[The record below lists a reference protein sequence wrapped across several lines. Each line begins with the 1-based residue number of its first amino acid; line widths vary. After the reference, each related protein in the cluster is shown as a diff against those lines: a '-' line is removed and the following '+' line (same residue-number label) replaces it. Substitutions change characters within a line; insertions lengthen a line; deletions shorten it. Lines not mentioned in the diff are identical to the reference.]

1 MVENNTIERYPNN
14 SLTINS
20 RGEQLGATV
29 YNKFSMELISITL
42 KSSASIYALG
52 FFRSRSSY
60 PNFKAYPF
68 DLSRSAELDYVY
80 LCQHLDY

>member
-1 MVENNTIERYPNN
+1 MRGYPNN
-14 SLTINS
+14 SLTPINS
-20 RGEQLGATV
+20 REQLGATV
-29 YNKFSMELISITL
+29 YNKFSMELRYPITL

-52 FFRSRSSY
+52 FLEAGSSY
-60 PNFKAYPF
+60 PDFKAYNPF